1 MDFRSNALN
10 RWRATWTLSSM
21 AVIGFGF
28 NNQSWIVYIYS
39 IFSRQDLHNFW
50 WRVPLIIGV
59 ICYIALSAL
68 LVAIFVYFY
77 TILIQPRTLLY
88 IPII

>member
-28 NNQSWIVYIYS
+28 NNQSWIVYIY
-39 IFSRQDLHNFW
+39 IFDLFAT
-50 WRVPLIIGV
+50 R
-59 ICYIALSAL
+59 
-68 LVAIFVYFY
+68 F
-77 TILIQPRTLLY
+77 T
-88 IPII
+88 